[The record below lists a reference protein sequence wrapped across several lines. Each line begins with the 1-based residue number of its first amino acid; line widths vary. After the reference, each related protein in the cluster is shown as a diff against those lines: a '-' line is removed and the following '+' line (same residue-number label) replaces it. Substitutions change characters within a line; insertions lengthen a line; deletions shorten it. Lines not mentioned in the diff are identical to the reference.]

1 MLQKHPSS
9 CHYSGIRLKY
19 SNHYFRDKQKDRM
32 SHNTITASKDDD
44 FIKKNTK
51 LLCFGKKDVKN
62 FQTIIN
68 QQNKG

>member
-1 MLQKHPSS
+1 
-9 CHYSGIRLKY
+9 
-19 SNHYFRDKQKDRM
+19 M

-62 FQTIIN
+62 FQTIIS
-68 QQNKG
+68 